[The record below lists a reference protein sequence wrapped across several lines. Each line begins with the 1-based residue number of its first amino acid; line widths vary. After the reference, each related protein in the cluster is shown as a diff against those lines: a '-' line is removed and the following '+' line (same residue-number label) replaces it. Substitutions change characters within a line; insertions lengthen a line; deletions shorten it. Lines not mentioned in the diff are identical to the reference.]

1 MNKLRPNVLTL
12 LWLALALATLPVLS
26 AQETVPAPQ
35 PPSTQPAPV
44 QPPADAPD
52 DEQKPTEPAPEPAA
66 DAVTAPEAVTATEEE
81 GEMRELVPSSDSEKP
96 AKSARKSR
104 RTRSYGDASR
114 GDRPP
119 LGSHRVPADATWRE
133 AVSVMGST
141 IVDGKVSND
150 AVSVMGD
157 TTVNGTVGGAA
168 VAVMGEVT
176 VNGTV
181 DGEVVAVLGDVI
193 LGPQAVVRGE
203 VVCILGRVIRADGA
217 QVRGGVQEIG
227 GFSLE
232 GFGWLRTWVSRCLV
246 LGRPLAF
253 GENLGWAWTV
263 AGAFLLFYLLLALL
277 FPRGVERCVENLEQR
292 PGGTFLAAVLA
303 ALLTPVLI
311 VLLAI
316 TGIGVVL
323 IPFVLAGLF
332 LATLFGKAAILA
344 WFGRRATKP
353 MGGALAS
360 STLLAVLIGGI
371 IVALLY
377 CVPVLGFVLWAF
389 FAVLGMGMVVYTLAL
404 TMKSSRP
411 PAPAPVAPAVA
422 PIAPAAPGVAA
433 TAPGAAAVVG
443 AVPAAP
449 VPAPGEPAVPP
460 VVNADGSPVVP
471 PVPPPAPVAP
481 MSSSPAFSLV
491 TSTLP
496 RAGFWIRTA
505 AASLD
510 FLLVA
515 VVLGVLSMFH
525 GAGPLFLGLAV
536 YHAVMWKVKGTT
548 IGGIICGLKVV
559 RLDDRPFDWGV
570 AAVRVLSA
578 FLSFFVVGLGF
589 IWVAFDDEK
598 QSWHDKIAG
607 TTIVKVPKGT
617 PLL

>member
-35 PPSTQPAPV
+35 PPSTQPAPE

-66 DAVTAPEAVTATEEE
+66 DAVTAPEAATATEEE

-104 RTRSYGDASR
+104 RTRSTHYSFNSSSDE
-114 GDRPP
+114 PP
-119 LGSHRVPADATWRE
+119 IGSHYLPANQTAGQV
-133 AVSVMGST
+133 VSVFGNSTVDGTATHQAVAVFGDT
-141 IVDGKVSND
+141 IVNGTVRGQT
-150 AVSVMGD
+150 VSVFGD
-157 TTVNGTVGGAA
+157 TRVNGTVGRA
-168 VAVMGEVT
+168 V
-176 VNGTV
+176 
-181 DGEVVAVLGDVI
+181 VVFGDLVLG
-193 LGPQAVVRGE
+193 PESVVE
-203 VVCILGRVIRADGA
+203 GRVKVVFGEIITSPGAEIR
-217 QVRGGVQEIG
+217 GVIDNVAPG
-227 GFSLE
+227 LE
-232 GFGWLRTWVSRCLV
+232 WLHAWISRCLV

-411 PAPAPVAPAVA
+411 PAPAPVAPVVA

-481 MSSSPAFSLV
+481 MGSSPAFSLV

-515 VVLGVLSMFH
+515 VVLGVLSMFK
-525 GAGPLFLGLAV
+525 GPGPLFLGLAV